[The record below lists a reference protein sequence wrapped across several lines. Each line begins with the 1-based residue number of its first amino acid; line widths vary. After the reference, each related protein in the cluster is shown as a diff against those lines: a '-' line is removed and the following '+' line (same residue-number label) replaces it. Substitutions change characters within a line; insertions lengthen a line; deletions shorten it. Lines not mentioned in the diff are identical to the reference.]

1 MAGQTA
7 RHGIVRTLIF
17 AVPVCLAAAIAFFYF
32 NARGDGSAPTS
43 GSVQVSGSETMRA
56 AVSACAE
63 DFMNRNPQAD
73 VVVRGG
79 GSGEGIAALLHG
91 IVEIGMVSRELSK
104 RERDYATSK
113 GIDLTEH
120 PLALDGISIVVHRN
134 NPVEALELAQV
145 QGIFS
150 GRIRNWRDVGG
161 ADSEIAALAR
171 AAGSGTAALFGARV
185 LGSDPYGVTVR
196 HLPSNDAIVSQTAA
210 LPEAIGYADLG
221 ALRAGGSRIKVLALR
236 ADPQSPA
243 VTPAPEEIR
252 SGRYPLSRTLSFVT
266 AGQPSGTARA
276 FVDFCLGAGGQALMQ
291 RWGYVGTKQAA
302 P

>member
-1 MAGQTA
+1 
-7 RHGIVRTLIF
+7 
-17 AVPVCLAAAIAFFYF
+17 
-32 NARGDGSAPTS
+32 
-43 GSVQVSGSETMRA
+43 
-56 AVSACAE
+56 
-63 DFMNRNPQAD
+63 MNRNPQAD